1 MSGSV
6 GDADRPVRTFLLSL
20 LLLGLAA
27 SLVAACGASSTP
39 ASLAGEP
46 TATARPEVPTATA
59 RPPTP
64 SPVPASPTVPK
75 PTATFVPLITPSPTP
90 TGDYP
95 TQASVPRIGVA
106 EARALA
112 DAGEAIL
119 VDVRSRATYEQ
130 EHIQG
135 ALSLPLDQ
143 VAQRLAELSGEAQII
158 FYCA

>member
-1 MSGSV
+1 MNGSV
-6 GDADRPVRTFLLSL
+6 GGADRLVRAFLLSL
-20 LLLGLAA
+20 LLLGLTAF
-27 SLVAACGASSTP
+27 LVAACGAGPTP
-39 ASLAGEP
+39 ASLAALP
-46 TATARPEVPTATA
+46 TATAQAGLPTATA

-90 TGDYP
+90 TGGQL

-106 EARALA
+106 EARTLA

-119 VDVRSRATYEQ
+119 VDVRTQATYEQ

-143 VAQRLAELSGEAQII
+143 VAQRIAELSGEAQII